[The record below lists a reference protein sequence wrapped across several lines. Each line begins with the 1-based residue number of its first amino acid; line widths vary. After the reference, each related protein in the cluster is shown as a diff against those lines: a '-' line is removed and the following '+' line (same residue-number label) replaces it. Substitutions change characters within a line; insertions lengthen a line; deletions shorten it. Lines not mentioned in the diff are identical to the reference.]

1 MNIGRLR
8 DRVTIQTLKQTRDIT
23 GEILETW
30 VDGHTLWASVNMIS
44 SKEAIS
50 SGCRTGDWNGK
61 DMDTLQEGHQRHQ
74 PDKGQYGAAGGA
86 CTEYHRAAAAG
97 CRQDTP

>member
-8 DRVTIQTLKQTRDIT
+8 SRTTIQTLKQTRDIT

-30 VDGHTLWASVNMIS
+30 EDGHTLWASVNMVRQQGGHFIGRR
-44 SKEAIS
+44 A
-50 SGCRTGDWNGK
+50 GDWYRK
-61 DMDTLQEGHQRHQ
+61 DLDTVPEGTST
-74 PDKGQYGAAGGA
+74 PPADKGQYGAAGGA

>member
-8 DRVTIQTLKQTRDIT
+8 DRITIQTLKQTRDIT

-30 VDGHTLWASVNMIS
+30 EDGHTLWASVNMVS

-50 SGCRTGDWNGK
+50 SGAELAIGTVRIWTVP
-61 DMDTLQEGHQRHQ
+61 EGHQRHQ

>member
-8 DRVTIQTLKQTRDIT
+8 DRITIQTLKQTRDIT

-30 VDGHTLWASVNMIS
+30 EDGHTLWASVNMVS

-50 SGCRTGDWNGK
+50 SGAE
-61 DMDTLQEGHQRHQ
+61 L
-74 PDKGQYGAAGGA
+74 AI
-86 CTEYHRAAAAG
+86 
-97 CRQDTP
+97 

>member
-30 VDGHTLWASVNMIS
+30 EDGHTLWASVNMIDPP
-44 SKEAIS
+44 K
-50 SGCRTGDWNGK
+50 SGWSF
-61 DMDTLQEGHQRHQ
+61 Q
-74 PDKGQYGAAGGA
+74 PPHAGV
-86 CTEYHRAAAAG
+86 R
-97 CRQDTP
+97 

>member
-30 VDGHTLWASVNMIS
+30 EDGHTLWASVNMIS

-50 SGCRTGDWNGK
+50 SGAAGDWYRK
-61 DMDTLQEGHQRHQ
+61 DLDTVPEGHQRHQ